1 MLTPP
6 PLPAVSVPCPPL
18 NITHNVIH
26 LSQREEGSPDSSQ
39 DSQSASRRRSRQAA
53 NPPLTAERQE
63 AEPTLEPT
71 LEPTT
76 GRASPVPPGT
86 DGVNQTAQDD
96 WLDPSQPSLRDGEE
110 EFVNGV
116 VPEYED
122 SNEPG
127 SAMDFPS
134 QDAVLPPRLPP
145 VLLELR
151 WLPPPPP
158 SSYDG
163 FNIYIYRDGMQGG
176 GA

>member
-53 NPPLTAERQE
+53 NLPLTAERQE

-71 LEPTT
+71 T
-76 GRASPVPPGT
+76 GSASPVPPGT

-96 WLDPSQPSLRDGEE
+96 WPDPSPPSLRDGEE

-163 FNIYIYRDGMQGG
+163 FNIYIYRDGTRGG